1 MPCSSKKGNPYFFQD
16 LLIDNYIRMK
26 LITKFFT
33 FLLLISCS
41 AAWAQPRQGAKEKI
55 EALKIAYITT
65 AIDLTAAEAQQFWP
79 VYNEAEQK
87 RKDLRRSRA
96 EERKGATQNFQTM
109 SDKEAEAFIDKE
121 MEFKQKDLDIQ
132 KELHIK
138 LKKVLSAKKIAR
150 LYKAEVDFQRKVLQD
165 LDERPVKG
173 GK

>member
-1 MPCSSKKGNPYFFQD
+1 
-16 LLIDNYIRMK
+16 MK
-26 LITKFFT
+26 LIINVFCVFFFIT
-33 FLLLISCS
+33 CCS
-41 AAWAQPRQGAKEKI
+41 SAIAQSRQGAKEKI

-65 AIDLTAAEAQQFWP
+65 AVDLSTAEAQQFWP

-96 EERKGATQNFQTM
+96 SERKNATQNFQTM
-109 SDKEAEAFIDKE
+109 SDKEAELFIDKE

-132 KELHIK
+132 KELHSK

-165 LDERPVKG
+165 LDERPLKG

>member
-1 MPCSSKKGNPYFFQD
+1 
-16 LLIDNYIRMK
+16 MK
-26 LITKFFT
+26 LITKLLAFF
-33 FLLLISCS
+33 FLLSS
-41 AAWAQPRQGAKEKI
+41 ASALAQPRQGAKEKI

-65 AIDLTAAEAQQFWP
+65 AIDLSAAEAQQFWP

-96 EERKGATQNFQTM
+96 AERKDATQNFQTM
-109 SDKEAEAFIDKE
+109 SDKEAELFIDRE

-132 KELHIK
+132 KDLHLK
-138 LKKVLSAKKIAR
+138 LKKILSAKKIAR

-165 LDERPVKG
+165 LDERPGKG